1 MSDSIYAHTVT
12 ETPSG
17 AFAIGRVS
25 GKRLKGPEC
34 GGYCVF
40 AKAHDFGGKVIRKQ
54 STTQWD
60 YVERDISHDEACE
73 LINRKAGKVVFE
85 SIPVRKGAS

>member
-17 AFAIGRVS
+17 VFAIGRVS
-25 GKRLKGPEC
+25 GKRLKGPES

-40 AKAHDFGGKVIRKQ
+40 TKAHSFGGKVIRKM

-60 YVERDISHDEACE
+60 YLERDISHDEACE
-73 LINRKAGKVVFE
+73 VINGLAGKVVFK
-85 SIPVRKGAS
+85 SIPIRKGAA